1 MKTETK
7 KKNKGK
13 KAMIVIASIIGALII
28 LCGVFALINFIG
40 YQSNRNFIKTIPAV
54 EYENQLEP
62 TVADDGYYTF
72 VTDDNLRVM
81 QLTDIHIGAGL

>member
-40 YQSNRNFIKTIPAV
+40 YQ
-54 EYENQLEP
+54 
-62 TVADDGYYTF
+62 
-72 VTDDNLRVM
+72 
-81 QLTDIHIGAGL
+81 